1 MGDQEITLVGAAAY
15 TKDADGN
22 EIPTP
27 QQRQIIGD
35 VKSAT
40 SAEFLNAGTQGIK
53 PACMVEV
60 WREEYSDETEIIVDG
75 ETLTVYRTFEK
86 GDRLELHCAKKTGT
100 MQ

>member
-1 MGDQEITLVGAAAY
+1 MGDQEITLVGAAAF

-40 SAEFLNAGTQGIK
+40 SAEFSNAGKLGLK
-53 PACMVEV
+53 PSCMVEV
-60 WREEYSDETEIIVDG
+60 WSEEYSGETEIIVDG
-75 ETLTVYRTFEK
+75 EILTIYRTFEK
-86 GDRLELHCAKKTGT
+86 DDRMELHCAEKTGNVS
-100 MQ
+100 